1 MNERSNEF
9 FLYADRHRLDFH
21 IRCSSFQYF
30 VFILFLLDSM
40 FWFHLGPQFLKLA
53 SRVRE
58 NRPRQEKK
66 LLVTTALWSRTSKNP
81 DVSTGLLTLSFT
93 PSLAPLTH
101 WLAPPCS
108 LCSGVPLRSFVHS
121 LPFSLTPELVGK
133 RMIRI

>member
-1 MNERSNEF
+1 MS
-9 FLYADRHRLDFH
+9 DQM
-21 IRCSSFQYF
+21 SFSCTPTVIVWIFTF
-30 VFILFLLDSM
+30 VVLLFNILFSFCFCSIPCFGFTWDRS
-40 FWFHLGPQFLKLA
+40 FSSWPQGCGKID
-53 SRVRE
+53 
-58 NRPRQEKK
+58 QGKKKK

-108 LCSGVPLRSFVHS
+108 LCSGVPPRSFVHS